1 MVQRPRQRSSG
12 GLAGFL
18 RNLWTF
24 LHVRYQVERRG
35 LRLRITQDPARARDD
50 VRSIASRRRD
60 LLPPMP
66 GYQVI
71 AAQVDLR
78 ALLNRAP
85 AARRVWPSLALLE
98 RVLGNGGFEGIH
110 RVDACVLR
118 HAAQSL
124 DLMADHLFS
133 PGLVMLRRRIELVLR
148 RKHRDQPTH
157 WARIACPSG
166 VRRSA
171 AADDTLTDY
180 IDLDRVVF
188 DAAARS
194 APRDKAGSFSAL
206 RSRGSVNRV

>member
-1 MVQRPRQRSSG
+1 MR
-12 GLAGFL
+12 
-18 RNLWTF
+18 
-24 LHVRYQVERRG
+24 LHVERRG
-35 LRLRITQDPARARDD
+35 LKLRIAPDLPRAHEAGHPR
-50 VRSIASRRRD
+50 ASRRRD

-66 GYQVI
+66 GHQVI

-110 RVDACVLR
+110 GVDACVLR

-157 WARIACPSG
+157 WARMSSPPVAG
-166 VRRSA
+166 RRLN
-171 AADDTLTDY
+171 ADDTLTDY
-180 IDLDRVVF
+180 IDLDRIVF
-188 DAAARS
+188 PAASRA
-194 APRDKAGSFSAL
+194 APRQEASSSGGRRATRPL
-206 RSRGSVNRV
+206 SRV